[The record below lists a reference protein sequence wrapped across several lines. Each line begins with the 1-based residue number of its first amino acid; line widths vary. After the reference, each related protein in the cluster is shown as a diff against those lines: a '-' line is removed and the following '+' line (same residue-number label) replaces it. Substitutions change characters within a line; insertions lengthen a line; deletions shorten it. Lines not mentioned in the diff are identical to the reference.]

1 MFLRN
6 AQKLALG
13 FFLIAASAA
22 IPGTASAVDPVT
34 IPRSEV
40 HALTSQETGAEYR
53 VQIWRPAAEPP
64 GAGYPVVYLLDG
76 NAWFGM
82 TTALIDTRSR
92 NRDSTGIAPAV
103 VVGLAYPTDAPYDMK
118 RRTWDLTPAAETVTL
133 PPRPNGKP
141 WPPTGGADAFL
152 RFIENQ
158 VKPLVAERIAVD
170 KTQEILLGH
179 SFGGLFALHT
189 MLTQPGAFDTYLA
202 GSPSIWFNDRQ
213 TLREAETYLASDTI
227 EKARLY
233 LCVGGEEED
242 ITDVEENNPQAEARR
257 LWKKNNRMIGNA
269 GDFVALMANRPELT
283 VDYTVFDGEDHGT
296 VVPQLLIHGLSFALN
311 R

>member
-1 MFLRN
+1 MLLRN
-6 AQKLALG
+6 ARKIVLG
-13 FFLIAASAA
+13 VSLIAAA
-22 IPGTASAVDPVT
+22 ITVPSVASAVDPAT

-40 HALTSQETGAEYR
+40 HVLTSQESGAEYR

-64 GAGYPVVYLLDG
+64 AAGYPVVYLLDG

-118 RRTWDLTPAAETVTL
+118 RRTWDLTPHAETVTL

-141 WPPTGGADAFL
+141 WPPTGGGDAFL
-152 RFIENQ
+152 RFIQEQ
-158 VKPLVAERIAVD
+158 VKPLVADRVPIDE
-170 KTQEILLGH
+170 TQETLLGH

-213 TLREAETYLASDTI
+213 TMREAEAYLASSTT

-242 ITDVEENNPQAEARR
+242 ITDIEENSPEAEIRR
-257 LWKKNNRMIGNA
+257 IWKKKNRMIGNA
-269 GDFVALMANRPELT
+269 ADFVALLRDRPELT
-283 VDYTVFDGEDHGT
+283 IDYTVFDGEDHGT
-296 VVPQLLIHGLSFALN
+296 VVPQLMIHGLSFALD